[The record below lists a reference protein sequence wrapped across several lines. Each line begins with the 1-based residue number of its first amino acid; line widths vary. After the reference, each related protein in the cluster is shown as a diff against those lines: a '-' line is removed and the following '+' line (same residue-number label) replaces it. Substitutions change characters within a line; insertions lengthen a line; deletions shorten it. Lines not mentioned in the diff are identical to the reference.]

1 MKLRRRTHRHLL
13 LAGSLAFLAVITAAG
28 PASAAPGS
36 GAKVNQEFCSTT
48 PFVVA
53 CFDYNYVL
61 KEHTTPS
68 GNTIFT
74 TNGRTT
80 IVQTITTGGSAGCTF
95 TGGGEFHRHYL
106 LKAGETELQESGARE
121 DLSFT
126 RECPGRPTTVCRTI
140 LHAHSVEGTF
150 QFYRQE
156 IICPPGS

>member
-1 MKLRRRTHRHLL
+1 MVH
-13 LAGSLAFLAVITAAG
+13 
-28 PASAAPGS
+28 
-36 GAKVNQEFCSTT
+36 
-48 PFVVA
+48 
-53 CFDYNYVL
+53 
-61 KEHTTPS
+61 EHTTPS

-74 TNGRTT
+74 TNGETS
-80 IVQTITTGGSAGCTF
+80 IVQTITTGVNAGCTF

-106 LKAGETELQESGARE
+106 LKAGETQLHESGARE

-140 LHAHSVEGTF
+140 LHAHSVDGTF